1 MGFIDKR
8 SDNRGMKRVISPY
21 GMKSI
26 QIARIIRTQNAV
38 EIHECKIKDDAHEED
53 ECVFIFIFF
62 IKGEGSPYTCISYIS
77 NANNADD
84 NDADTDTDTDAD
96 DDADGGQSTQDTGDE
111 ECYPDGY
118 RITDYK

>member
-8 SDNRGMKRVISPY
+8 SDNRGMKRVISPD

-26 QIARIIRTQNAV
+26 QVARIIRTQNSV

-53 ECVFIFIFF
+53 DCVFIFIFF

-84 NDADTDTDTDAD
+84 NDDADTDTDAD

-111 ECYPDGY
+111 ECYPHGEC
-118 RITDYK
+118 ITDYK

>member
-1 MGFIDKR
+1 MRFIDKR
-8 SDNRGMKRVISPY
+8 GDDRGMKRVISPY

-26 QIARIIRTQNAV
+26 QIARIIRAQNAV
-38 EIHECKIKDDAHEED
+38 KIHECEIKDDAREED

-84 NDADTDTDTDAD
+84 NDDADTNAD
-96 DDADGGQSTQDTGDE
+96 NDADGGQSTQDTGDE
-111 ECYPDGY
+111 ECYPHGY